1 MSIESFKYYSP
12 IGFLSL
18 HPNINI
24 IQFDFKAPL
33 EKKFNFDK
41 SQLYHDKTNIIIMN
55 NHPASIEYF
64 AKNILP
70 FIQYKFVIV
79 AFCCDTTFPIDCN
92 GWSEKERIE
101 RGNNY
106 ETIINNQFFIHWFA
120 TNKITPDNEQS
131 TIIPYGLNYW
141 VLTCFTI
148 WGCPVRTPKE
158 QDDILC
164 RIIDNS
170 LHFSKRIPKIYAN
183 WHLNTTDIR
192 HGQFRTH
199 LRNIIPN
206 NIIYYSNYQNRDSYW
221 EECSKYAFVVSPHGN
236 GLDCMRTFESLSLGC
251 IVIVKKSDIDALY
264 NELPVLIVDEWHD
277 ITEGLL
283 HKTLYEFSNK
293 TFNMEKIT
301 MAYWL
306 DKVNKKCIDII

>member
-1 MSIESFKYYSP
+1 MSVESFKYYSP

-24 IQFDFKAPL
+24 IQLDFRESAT
-33 EKKFNFDK
+33 KKFNFEK
-41 SQLYHDKTNIIIMN
+41 TQLYNDKTNIIIMN
-55 NHPASIEYF
+55 HHPANIEYF
-64 AKNILP
+64 AKNVLP
-70 FIQYKFVIV
+70 FIQYKFIIISSGG
-79 AFCCDTTFPIDCN
+79 DTTFPIDCN
-92 GWSEKERIE
+92 GWTKTERIE

-106 ETIINNQFFIHWFA
+106 ETIINNNFFIHWFA
-120 TNKITPDNEQS
+120 INKIIPDNEQFTS
-131 TIIPYGLNYW
+131 IPYGLNYW
-141 VLTCFTI
+141 VLTYNPN
-148 WGCPVRTPKE
+148 WGCPSRSVKE

-164 RIIDNS
+164 KISDNS

-183 WHLNTTDIR
+183 WHLNKSDSR

-199 LRNIIPN
+199 LQNIIPN
-206 NIIYYSNYQNRDSYW
+206 NIIYYSIYQGRDSDW
-221 EECSKYAFVVSPHGN
+221 KECSKYAFVVSPHGN
-236 GLDCMRTFESLSLGC
+236 GLDCIRTWESLCLGC
-251 IVIVKKSDIDALY
+251 IVIVKKSDIDTLY